1 MSSIQSK
8 RVSKE
13 LARLAYPWASPRTLE
28 RVLEALGQELG
39 AERVLVL
46 ENGPGAVPSRRAA
59 EVRFGWSQGGLAGA
73 AKEAFPL
80 RDYAPV
86 WVEELARGRPAWER
100 TSESPLPMRVLLEG
114 QQVQSV
120 LLVPLM
126 VGERSGRWWGLLRVD
141 DCGRGRRWSSR
152 EVALAREV
160 GRVLSAMLG
169 QRLASARGA
178 PALPLRAAA

>member
-1 MSSIQSK
+1 MAFIPSK

-13 LARLAYPWASPRTLE
+13 LSRLAYPWASPRTLE

-46 ENGPGAVPSRRAA
+46 ENGQGAVPSQRAA
-59 EVRFGWSQGGLAGA
+59 AVRYGWSQGGLVGA
-73 AKEAFPL
+73 AREEAFPL

-100 TSESPLPMRVLLEG
+100 TCEAPLPMRVLLEG
-114 QQVQSV
+114 QQVQSL

-126 VGERSGRWWGLLRVD
+126 VGAGSGRWWGLLRVD

-169 QRLASARGA
+169 QRYHAPGA
-178 PALPLRAAA
+178 KVLPLRAAA